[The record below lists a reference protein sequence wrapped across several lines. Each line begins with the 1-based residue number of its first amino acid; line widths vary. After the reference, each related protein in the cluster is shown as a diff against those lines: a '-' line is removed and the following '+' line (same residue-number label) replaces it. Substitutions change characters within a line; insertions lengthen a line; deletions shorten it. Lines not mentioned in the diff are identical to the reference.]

1 MATRAHLTSLAMG
14 EVTPKWFHH
23 SHNTQILLT
32 FGYPPTKTL
41 LECTARWWLIKLG
54 WWCTM
59 LRKGVYM
66 DGHERPDVVEYRKND
81 FLPLMA
87 LHKKN
92 MVQWLANGTNRVDP
106 KLGP

>member
-1 MATRAHLTSLAMG
+1 M
-14 EVTPKWFHH
+14 
-23 SHNTQILLT
+23 
-32 FGYPPTKTL
+32 
-41 LECTARWWLIKLG
+41 RWWLIKLG
-54 WWCTM
+54 WWCIM

-92 MVQWLANGTNRVDP
+92 MV
-106 KLGP
+106 